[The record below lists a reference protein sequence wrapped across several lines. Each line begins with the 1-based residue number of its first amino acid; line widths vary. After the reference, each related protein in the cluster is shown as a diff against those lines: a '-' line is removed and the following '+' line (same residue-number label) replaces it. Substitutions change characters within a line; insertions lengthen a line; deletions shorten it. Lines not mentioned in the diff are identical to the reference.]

1 VETMLAD
8 GVDTFVEVGPGR
20 ALLGLIRRTA
30 GKSDVRPR
38 LANVEDG
45 ASLAKTVATL
55 RASA

>member
-1 VETMLAD
+1 MLAD
-8 GVDTFVEVGPGR
+8 GVDTFAEVGPGR

-30 GKSDVRPR
+30 GKSGARPR

-55 RASA
+55 RAPA